1 MTRSSRKEKAKKI
14 PKKKIIL
21 LSIISIFTFIIA
33 TGGIYVGYLSSKVD
47 RVEINR
53 EDIKNTGQEPA
64 KEEGDVINIAL
75 FGTDKSGKDNTA
87 SDSIMILT
95 INNIK
100 GELKLSSIMRDVT
113 LEVPGRG
120 EENINDVI
128 MIGGPELSIKT
139 LNTNFNLQ
147 IDKFVQVNL
156 GNLPIII
163 DKLGGV
169 EIDVT
174 SEEIQFINSY
184 IAGIDGMNGT
194 TTSPI
199 TYPGVHNLNG
209 TQASAYCRIR
219 YTEGRDFKR
228 TERQRD
234 VLSALFEKFKNISIT
249 EVPGLIT
256 EILPL
261 VQTNLT
267 NSEIIS
273 ISTKALG
280 VQNKTIQQSRFPED
294 EDIITSG
301 FEDNYYRMRIDKE
314 ATKEKMHKFIY
325 SLE

>member
-1 MTRSSRKEKAKKI
+1 MSRSSRKEKSKKI
-14 PKKKIIL
+14 SKKKIIL
-21 LSIISIFTFIIA
+21 ISIISIFTLIIA

-53 EDIKNTGQEPA
+53 EDIKDTGLEPA
-64 KEEGDVINIAL
+64 KEEADVINIAL
-75 FGTDKSGKDNTA
+75 FGTDKSGTDNTA

-95 INNIK
+95 INHIK

-174 SEEIQFINSY
+174 SEEVQFINSY
-184 IAGIDGMNGT
+184 ISGLDNMNGT
-194 TTSPI
+194 TTSKI
-199 TYPGVHNLNG
+199 TSSGLQNLNG

-234 VLSALFEKFKNISIT
+234 VLSALFEKFKDISIT

-280 VQNKTIQQSRFPED
+280 VQNKTIQQARFPED

-314 ATKEKMHKFIY
+314 TTTEKMHKFIY

>member
-1 MTRSSRKEKAKKI
+1 MSRVTRKDKSKKI
-14 PKKKIIL
+14 SKKKIIL
-21 LSIISIFTFIIA
+21 ISIISIFALMVA
-33 TGGIYVGYLSSKVD
+33 TGGVYAGYLSSKVD

-64 KEEGDVINIAL
+64 KEEADVINIAL
-75 FGTDKSGKDNTA
+75 FGTDKSGTDTTA

-95 INNIK
+95 INHVK

-113 LEVPGRG
+113 LETPGHG
-120 EENINDVI
+120 EQNINDVI

-139 LNTNFNLQ
+139 INTNFNLQ

-156 GNLPIII
+156 GNLPTII

-174 SEEIQFINSY
+174 DEEIQFINSY
-184 IAGIDGMNGT
+184 IKGIDKMNDT
-194 TTSPI
+194 YTEPI
-199 TYPGVHNLNG
+199 TYAGVHNLNG

-234 VLSALFEKFKNISIT
+234 VLESLFEKFKGISIT

-267 NSEIIS
+267 NTEIIS
-273 ISTKALG
+273 ISTKALA
-280 VQNKTIQQSRFPED
+280 VENKTIQQGRFPED
-294 EDIITSG
+294 EDIISSG

-314 ATKEKMHKFIY
+314 ATTEKIHNFIY
-325 SLE
+325 K

>member
-1 MTRSSRKEKAKKI
+1 MSRVTRRDKSKKMS
-14 PKKKIIL
+14 KKKIALI
-21 LSIISIFTFIIA
+21 SIISIFTLIIA
-33 TGGIYVGYLSSKVD
+33 TGGVYVGYLSSKVD

-53 EDIKNTGQEPA
+53 DDIKNTGQEPA
-64 KEEGDVINIAL
+64 KEEEEVINIAL

-95 INNIK
+95 INHVK

-113 LEVPGRG
+113 LEVEGHG
-120 EENINDVI
+120 QQNINDVI

-139 LNTNFNLQ
+139 INTNFNLQ

-169 EIDVT
+169 EIEVT
-174 SEEIQFINSY
+174 NEEVGFINSY
-184 IAGIDGMNGT
+184 IKSLDNMNGSN
-194 TTSPI
+194 TSPI
-199 TYPGVHNLNG
+199 ISAGINNLNG

-219 YTEGRDFKR
+219 YTDGRDFKR

-234 VLSALFEKFKNISIT
+234 VLSALFEKFKDISIT

-256 EILPL
+256 ELLPL

-280 VQNKTIQQSRFPED
+280 VANKTIQQARFPED

-301 FEDNYYRMRIDKE
+301 FEDNYYRMRINKE
-314 ATKEKMHKFIY
+314 VTTDKMHKFIY
-325 SLE
+325 SL